1 MSADRG
7 PEILDAVARRSAAL
21 VTRDADALR
30 MLLHAEFVWTSY
42 AGLVLDR
49 EGYVGRNTGPVRFV
63 AQRFEDVSVRVVGD
77 AAVLTGVVID
87 ELGDGSLHRML
98 ITLTWVHEDGR
109 WQLLA
114 GHAGPRV

>member
-1 MSADRG
+1 MDRVS
-7 PEILDAVARRSAAL
+7 EILDAVGRRSVAL
-21 VTRDADALR
+21 ATRDADALR
-30 MLLHAEFVWTSY
+30 ALMHAECVWTSH

-49 EGYVGRNTGPVRFV
+49 EAYIERNTGAVRF
-63 AQRFEDVSVRVVGD
+63 ASQTFEDVSVRVVGD
-77 AAVLTGVVID
+77 AAVITGRVID

-98 ITLTWVHEDGR
+98 ITMTWVHENGR